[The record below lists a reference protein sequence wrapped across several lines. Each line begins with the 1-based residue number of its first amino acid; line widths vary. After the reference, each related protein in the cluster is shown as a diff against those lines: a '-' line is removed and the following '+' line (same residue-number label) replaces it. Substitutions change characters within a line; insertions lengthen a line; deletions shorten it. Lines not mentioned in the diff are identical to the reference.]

1 MSEKTGKSYRRERQE
16 KKKNIPSDKQQ
27 EPKDTSKVK
36 VEEAKQVENEPHV
49 TEPIKDKTDEVVKE
63 TPDTKEHVINIEEME
78 LEKERLARESIEN
91 CISEAKLKMEWKE
104 NLRKLN
110 TEAAANR
117 SDDDK
122 QFYKLDSSLKKNT
135 AFIKKCKTF
144 SDGQKTSLTKEMSG
158 LNLTKYIGEV
168 ASALVETKLKM
179 SDITA
184 MIEFCSALHQKYAEF
199 STFLLENWTKILSM
213 KKDEKVSNP
222 SKMRVDLR
230 LYSELVSVGV
240 FSLKVGLPLLGNVLT
255 TLVTQDKENLS
266 NTAIIISF
274 CKHCGDDYAG
284 LVPTSI
290 AKLTSKFS
298 MSLPT
303 PTLLSPDKQRP
314 VRNILSD
321 YHSCLVASLLN
332 VHKDLALTERANR
345 KQLMTRG
352 EISAERKE
360 KAENLSQ
367 EFEKLK
373 GFTEQMAEAMGEEM
387 VEMPKLETEKDEEDE
402 QELANDVAPD
412 TLGQLWDDE
421 DTKAFYENLPDLVAI
436 IPSILYKDS
445 KGEGEAV
452 SKKDTEDLDN
462 ENEDDIQMD
471 EEPVEEVN
479 LEEEEDMAEA
489 VNMSNRMVLDA
500 FLSQLPNCVNRE
512 MIDSAAAEFCMNHNT
527 KSNRK
532 RLVKA
537 LFTVQRTRTDLLSFY
552 SRLVAALEPCMPDV
566 PVQLCALLKQDF
578 RWHVRK
584 KDQIN
589 IESKLKV
596 CRFIG
601 ELTKFSM
608 FSKADVLFCI
618 KQLLFDFSHH
628 HIEMACTIFESCGA
642 FLFRS
647 PDSHRRTKIY
657 LEQMLRKKAAM
668 SLDSRYTTMIEN
680 AYYMVAPPDTPQE
693 AKRERPPLHQY
704 IRKLIYT
711 DLNKTNTEKIL
722 RQIRKFNWDDP
733 EVAAYNVKCLKNVW
747 NLKYF
752 NIRYVASLLAG
763 LVQYHDWVGTDIIDS
778 VLEDIRLGMEGNNP
792 KQNQRRTAMVK
803 FLGEMYNYRLVD
815 SALIFKVLYSLI
827 TFGVVLD
834 PEVAWN
840 SLDHPDQMVR
850 LRLVCVLLDT
860 CGQYFSSGS
869 SKKKLDYFLLY
880 FQRYFLFKKSCFAT
894 DESFPLGISS
904 MVLETLNNLRPKM
917 DILEDFESACKA
929 VLKVEEE
936 FIAVLRE
943 KMPEYMQVVAKEGET
958 EGSGLGTISEGME
971 EGEDMSQ
978 ASEGNSQS
986 QPSISRS
993 RSVSQAAMFETDGV
1007 EYDGEEWDR
1016 GEGDR
1021 EDRDQEGMLDSQN
1034 SDEVLE
1040 VDEGEEDMMVPS
1052 IPVFQ
1057 PCPEDDDFLAALD
1070 KMVNENISESKNL
1083 VRDKNTLASMTAPVS
1098 SGKGK
1103 KNWEQLQE
1111 EQVEQEDNVQ
1121 VVVMLRKGGKA
1132 TTAKGISVSADSML
1146 GEQFLARE
1154 EKEQRERTRMKQL
1167 TLEISERQ
1175 EEEELTEALQ
1185 QLQRVSMVGPG
1196 GARRGFRP
1204 NKGAPDA
1211 DLIFGN
1217 KKPQK

>member
-1 MSEKTGKSYRRERQE
+1 
-16 KKKNIPSDKQQ
+16 
-27 EPKDTSKVK
+27 
-36 VEEAKQVENEPHV
+36 VEESKQVESEPLV
-49 TEPIKDKTDEVVKE
+49 TESSKDEINEVVKVS
-63 TPDTKEHVINIEEME
+63 DIKEHVINIEEME

-144 SDGQKTSLTKEMSG
+144 SDGQKTSLTKEMGG

-284 LVPTSI
+284 LVPTTI
-290 AKLTSKFS
+290 AKLTTKFS

-352 EISAERKE
+352 EISADRKE
-360 KAENLSQ
+360 KAENLTQ

-445 KGEGEAV
+445 KGEGETV
-452 SKKDTEDLDN
+452 TKKDTEDLDN
-462 ENEDDIQMD
+462 ENEDDIQID

-834 PEVAWN
+834 PELAWN

-880 FQRYFLFKKSCFAT
+880 FQRYFLFKKSCFVT

-943 KMPEYMQVVAKEGET
+943 KMPEYMQVVAQEGET
-958 EGSGLGTISEGME
+958 EGPGLGTISEGME

-1007 EYDGEEWDR
+1007 EFDGEEWDR
-1016 GEGDR
+1016 GEGER
-1021 EDRDQEGMLDSQN
+1021 EDRDQERMLDSQN

-1052 IPVFQ
+1052 TPVFQ

-1070 KMVNENISESKNL
+1070 KMVNENISESKSL

>member
-1 MSEKTGKSYRRERQE
+1 
-16 KKKNIPSDKQQ
+16 
-27 EPKDTSKVK
+27 
-36 VEEAKQVENEPHV
+36 
-49 TEPIKDKTDEVVKE
+49 
-63 TPDTKEHVINIEEME
+63 ME

-91 CISEAKLKMEWKE
+91 CIAEAQARQEWKE
-104 NLRKLN
+104 SLRSKN
-110 TEAAANR
+110 VEAEANR

-122 QFYKLDSSLKKNT
+122 QFFKLDSSLKKNT

-213 KKDEKVSNP
+213 KKEEKLSNP

-240 FSLKVGLPLLGNVLT
+240 FNLKLGLPLLGNVLT
-255 TLVTQDKENLS
+255 VLVNQDKEVHA

-274 CKHCGDDYAG
+274 CKHCGEDYAG
-284 LVPTSI
+284 LAPFTMTKLANKHNVSVPS
-290 AKLTSKFS
+290 A
-298 MSLPT
+298 SL
-303 PTLLSPDKQRP
+303 LGPDKQRP
-314 VRNILSD
+314 VKNLLVD
-321 YHSCLVASLLN
+321 YYKSLCEGLLVT
-332 VHKDLALTERANR
+332 HKDLVITERANR
-345 KQLMTRG
+345 RQLMTRG
-352 EISAERKE
+352 EV
-360 KAENLSQ
+360 SQ
-367 EFEKLK
+367 EREEKVGKLRQDFEKLK
-373 GFTEQMAEAMGEEM
+373 TNVEQMSEAMGESMIEL
-387 VEMPKLETEKDEEDE
+387 PKVETEKDEEEE

-412 TLGQLWDDE
+412 TSGALWDDE

-445 KGEGEAV
+445 KAEVEASSDV
-452 SKKDTEDLDN
+452 KIKEKEENLDD
-462 ENEDDIQMD
+462 ENDEEIQID

-479 LEEEEDMAEA
+479 LDDEEELHEA
-489 VNMSNRMVLDA
+489 VNLSNKMVLDA
-500 FLSQLPNCVNRE
+500 FLAQLPNCANRE

-527 KSNRK
+527 KNNRK

-537 LFTVQRTRTDLLSFY
+537 LFTVQRTRTDLLAFY
-552 SRLVAALEPCMPDV
+552 SRLVAGLHPCMPDV
-566 PVQLCALLKQDF
+566 PIQLAALLKQEF
-578 RWHVRK
+578 RWLVRK

-589 IESKLKV
+589 IESKLKI

-601 ELTKFSM
+601 EMTKFAM

-618 KQLLFDFSHH
+618 KQLLFDFSYH
-628 HIEMACTIFESCGA
+628 HIDMACAIIETCGQ
-642 FLFRS
+642 FLYRS

-657 LEQMLRKKAAM
+657 LEQMLRKKSAM

-680 AYYMVAPPDTPQE
+680 CYYMVAPPDTPIE
-693 AKRERPPLHQY
+693 AKPERPPLHQY

-792 KQNQRRTAMVK
+792 KHNQRRTAMVK

-834 PEVAWN
+834 PEAAWS
-840 SLDHPDQMVR
+840 SLDPPDHMVR

-860 CGQYFSSGS
+860 CGQFFSSGS

-880 FQRYFLFKKSCFAT
+880 FQRYFLFKKSCYP
-894 DESFPLGISS
+894 DEASFPLGMSQLI
-904 MVLETLNNLRPKM
+904 LETITALRPK
-917 DILEDFESACKA
+917 LEIAKDFEAACAA

-943 KMPEYMQVVAKEGET
+943 KMPGFMEVGVGTAGEQ
-958 EGSGLGTISEGME
+958 EEDGVLGTISEEVE
-971 EGEDMSQ
+971 ELSQAVEDFSQ

-986 QPSISRS
+986 QQSLGRS
-993 RSVSQAAMFETDGV
+993 RSVSVMPGGGV
-1007 EYDGEEWDR
+1007 EEDDWNQEP
-1016 GEGDR
+1016 EGDSQHLDIG
-1021 EDRDQEGMLDSQN
+1021 EDSQENN
-1034 SDEVLE
+1034 SQDEEEKVVHE
-1040 VDEGEEDMMVPS
+1040 VEEGEEDLIVS
-1052 IPVFQ
+1052 SVPVFQ
-1057 PCPEDDDFLAALD
+1057 PCAEDDDFLAALD
-1070 KMVNENISESKNL
+1070 KMVNENINESKSL
-1083 VRDKNTLASMTAPVS
+1083 ARDKSNITSMTAPVS
-1098 SGKGK
+1098 SGRGK
-1103 KNWEQLQE
+1103 KTWEQLQE
-1111 EQVEQEDNVQ
+1111 ETEHGGENEQNNENVQ

-1132 TTAKGISVSADSML
+1132 TGVKGISVSADSML

-1154 EKEQRERTRMKQL
+1154 EKEAIERTRMKQL
-1167 TLEISERQ
+1167 TLEINERQ

-1185 QLQRVSMVGPG
+1185 QLQRVSISHGGQPG
-1196 GARRGFRP
+1196 NNGRRLMKHP
-1204 NKGAPDA
+1204 KGAPDA
-1211 DLIFGN
+1211 DLIFGS
-1217 KKPQK
+1217 KKPPPK

>member
-1 MSEKTGKSYRRERQE
+1 MSEKTGPYKSYRRDRQE
-16 KKKNIPSDKQQ
+16 KKKSVPDKQ
-27 EPKDTSKVK
+27 EGKDTTKMVEGKHENKEAESEPRKTEEPSEEQIDEGKLSESK
-36 VEEAKQVENEPHV
+36 
-49 TEPIKDKTDEVVKE
+49 D
-63 TPDTKEHVINIEEME
+63 HVINIEERE
-78 LEKERLARESIEN
+78 LEKENLARDSIEN
-91 CISEAKLKMEWKE
+91 YIAESRAKMEWKE
-104 NLRKLN
+104 NIRKANL
-110 TEAAANR
+110 EASANR

-135 AFIKKCKTF
+135 AFVKKCKTF
-144 SDGQKTSLTKEMSG
+144 SDGQKASLTKEMGG

-184 MIEFCSALHQKYAEF
+184 MVDFCSALHQKYTEF
-199 STFLLENWTKILSM
+199 STFLMENWTKILSM

-240 FSLKVGLPLLGNVLT
+240 FTLKSGLPLLGNVLT
-255 TLVTQDKENLS
+255 TLVTQDKESLTNS
-266 NTAIIISF
+266 AIIISF
-274 CKHCGDDYAG
+274 CKHCGEDYAG
-284 LVPTSI
+284 LVPTTI
-290 AKLTSKFS
+290 AKLVSRFS
-298 MSLPT
+298 LTLPI

-314 VRNILSD
+314 VRNILTD
-321 YHSCLVASLLN
+321 YHTCLVASLLN
-332 VHKDLALTERANR
+332 VHKELALAERANR
-345 KQLMTRG
+345 RQLMTRG
-352 EISAERKE
+352 EVSAERKE
-360 KAENLSQ
+360 KAEKLSE
-367 EFEKLK
+367 EFAKLK
-373 GFTEQMAEAMGEEM
+373 GHAEQMAESMGEEM
-387 VEMPKLETEKDEEDE
+387 LEMPKLETEKDEEDE

-445 KGEGEAV
+445 KGEGEPV
-452 SKKDTEDLDN
+452 NKKDTEDLDN
-462 ENEDDIQMD
+462 ENEDEIQID

-479 LEEEEDMAEA
+479 LEEDEDMAEA
-489 VNMSNRMVLDA
+489 INMSTRMVLDA

-537 LFTVQRTRTDLLSFY
+537 LFSVQRTRTDLLSFY
-552 SRLVAALEPCMPDV
+552 SRLVAALQPCMPDV
-566 PVQLCALLKQDF
+566 PNQLAALLKQDF

-608 FSKADVLFCI
+608 FSKADVLFCV

-642 FLFRS
+642 FLYRS

-657 LEQMLRKKAAM
+657 LEQMLRRKAAM

-680 AYYMVAPPDTPQE
+680 AFYMVAPPDSQQE
-693 AKRERPPLHQY
+693 ARRERPPLHQY
-704 IRKLIYT
+704 IRKLVYA

-733 EVAAYNVKCLKNVW
+733 EVAAYVVKCLKNVW

-763 LVQYHDWVGTDIIDS
+763 LVQYHDWVGQEIIDS
-778 VLEDIRLGMEGNNP
+778 VLEDIRLGMEANNP

-803 FLGEMYNYRLVD
+803 FLGEMYNYRLVE

-827 TFGVVLD
+827 TFGVIMD
-834 PEVAWN
+834 PETAWN

-860 CGQYFSSGS
+860 CGQYFSSGT
-869 SKKKLDYFLLY
+869 SKKKLDYYLLY
-880 FQRYFLFKKSCFAT
+880 FQRYYLFKKSCYPSDT
-894 DESFPLGISS
+894 SFPLGISNI
-904 MVLETLNNLRPKM
+904 VLETISIIRPKM
-917 DILEDFESACKA
+917 KMLEDFETACKA
-929 VLKVEEE
+929 VLKIEEE
-936 FIAVLRE
+936 FVAILRE
-943 KMPEYMQVVAKEGET
+943 KMPEFMQQQVVPQEGEA
-958 EGSGLGTISEGME
+958 EGAGLGTISEGME
-971 EGEDMSQ
+971 EEEELSQ
-978 ASEGNSQS
+978 VSEGNSQS

-993 RSVSQAAMFETDGV
+993 RSVSQAAMFETEGV
-1007 EYDGEEWDR
+1007 EFEGEEWDR
-1016 GEGDR
+1016 GEG
-1021 EDRDQEGMLDSQN
+1021 EQEMLDSQDSEN
-1034 SDEVLE
+1034 VVE
-1040 VDEGEEDMMVPS
+1040 VDEGDEDMMVPS
-1052 IPVFQ
+1052 IPVFE

-1070 KMVNENISESKNL
+1070 KMVNENISESKGL
-1083 VRDKNTLASMTAPVS
+1083 VRDKNSLSSMTAPVS
-1098 SGKGK
+1098 SGRGK

-1111 EQVEQEDNVQ
+1111 EQEDQEDNVQ

-1154 EKEQRERTRMKQL
+1154 EREQREKTRVKQL

>member
-1 MSEKTGKSYRRERQE
+1 MSEKAGKSYRRERQE
-16 KKKNIPSDKQQ
+16 KKKGGGEKQPEVKEASKAEAEQIKVDKVVESETVIKRDKQA
-27 EPKDTSKVK
+27 EETKV
-36 VEEAKQVENEPHV
+36 NEP
-49 TEPIKDKTDEVVKE
+49 
-63 TPDTKEHVINIEEME
+63 KEHVINIEERE

-91 CISEAKLKMEWKE
+91 YIAEARVKMEWKE
-104 NLRKLN
+104 NLRKAN
-110 TEAAANR
+110 IEAAANR

-144 SDGQKTSLTKEMSG
+144 SDGQKASLTKEMSG

-168 ASALVETKLKM
+168 SSALVETKLKM

-184 MIEFCSALHQKYAEF
+184 MIEFCSALHQKYTEF
-199 STFLLENWTKILSM
+199 STFLLENWSKILSM

-240 FSLKVGLPLLGNVLT
+240 FTLKVGLPLLGNVLT
-255 TLVTQDKENLS
+255 TLVTQDKETLS

-274 CKHCGDDYAG
+274 CKHCGEDYAG
-284 LVPTSI
+284 LIPTAI
-290 AKLTSKFS
+290 AKLTSQFS
-298 MSLPT
+298 LCLPT

-314 VRNILSD
+314 VRNILTE
-321 YHSCLVASLLN
+321 YHSCLVTSLLN
-332 VHKDLALTERANR
+332 IHKDLALTERANR

-373 GFTEQMAEAMGEEM
+373 VFTEQMAEAMGEEM
-387 VEMPKLETEKDEEDE
+387 LEMPKLETEKDEEDE
-402 QELANDVAPD
+402 QELANDLAPD

-421 DTKAFYENLPDLVAI
+421 DTKAFYENLPDLIAI

-445 KGEGEAV
+445 KGEGEPV
-452 SKKDTEDLDN
+452 TKKDTEDLDN
-462 ENEDDIQMD
+462 ENEDDIQID

-479 LEEEEDMAEA
+479 LEEEEDVAEA
-489 VNMSNRMVLDA
+489 INMSTRMVLDA

-532 RLVKA
+532 RLVKG

-566 PVQLCALLKQDF
+566 PIQLAALLKQDF

-642 FLFRS
+642 FLYRS

-704 IRKLIYT
+704 FRKLIYA

-792 KQNQRRTAMVK
+792 KQNQRRTAMIK

-827 TFGVVLD
+827 TFGVVMD
-834 PEVAWN
+834 PEMAWN

-880 FQRYFLFKKSCFAT
+880 FQRYFLFKKSCFVT
-894 DESFPLGISS
+894 EDSFPLGISS
-904 MVLETLNNLRPKM
+904 MVLETLSILRPKM
-917 DILEDFESACKA
+917 QILEDFEAACKA
-929 VLKVEEE
+929 VLKIEEE

-943 KMPEYMQVVAKEGET
+943 KMPEFMQVVAQEGET
-958 EGSGLGTISEGME
+958 EGAGLGTISEGME
-971 EGEDMSQ
+971 EGEEMSQ

-993 RSVSQAAMFETDGV
+993 RSVSQAAMFETEGV
-1007 EYDGEEWDR
+1007 EFEGEEWDR
-1016 GEGDR
+1016 GERD
-1021 EDRDQEGMLDSQN
+1021 DIDQEGMLDSQN
-1034 SDEVLE
+1034 SDEVIE

-1070 KMVNENISESKNL
+1070 KMVNENISESKGL
-1083 VRDKNTLASMTAPVS
+1083 VRDKNSLTNMTAPVS
-1098 SGKGK
+1098 SGAKK

-1111 EQVEQEDNVQ
+1111 EQEEQEDNVQ

-1154 EKEQRERTRMKQL
+1154 EKEQKERTRMKAL